1 MDHHLSIDF
10 SSPADDANRPA
21 PVQGRPY
28 VAVASLEGRFV
39 NGHLGHADRLWI
51 FGRSA
56 GGYELIDTRPAPPR
70 GSGLQR
76 WRQLAELLSD
86 CRALLAAAAGPSPVQ
101 ALQAAGLEV
110 AVVEGPIGRIL
121 DAVYGNGDVSMY
133 RPTED
138 CGCGPGDEGFTLAE
152 LLTVLAVI
160 AVLLAV
166 LVPSLNAARRA
177 ARAVVCQSN
186 LRSSGLA
193 LLAYCDA
200 QDGYLPPAY
209 VYVGSAGL
217 YAQPEEPALG
227 ICHWS
232 GLLLAGR
239 YVTEGALH
247 CPEIP
252 QGGLAPQNTEESN
265 LDRGQT
271 AGRMGVVDVQAQ
283 RCAFTVNEVMCPR
296 NRFRTGFEG
305 AQRPSRLVRLA
316 QVGRQQKTV
325 LLTEWPA
332 DGRIV
337 SGPDSTLS
345 HSYMPVHGF
354 RGLGEMAGP
363 DRYDLNMTVS
373 DAARPCLSIGNY
385 RKVNSND
392 LSISPNGLRRY
403 PPRLDWVG
411 RNHKGSATQRDAR
424 ESNFFYLDGHTE
436 SKSVYRTIEETA
448 FEWGD
453 RIYSLAG
460 YSSIR

>member
-1 MDHHLSIDF
+1 MEQNLSIYF
-10 SSPADDANRPA
+10 CFPADNAVRPA
-21 PVQGRPY
+21 PVEERPY
-28 VAVASLEGRFV
+28 VAVVETNIRPILATLH
-39 NGHLGHADRLWI
+39 NGGDL
-51 FGRSA
+51 
-56 GGYELIDTRPAPPR
+56 
-70 GSGLQR
+70 
-76 WRQLAELLSD
+76 
-86 CRALLAAAAGPSPVQ
+86 
-101 ALQAAGLEV
+101 
-110 AVVEGPIGRIL
+110 RI
-121 DAVYGNGDVSMY
+121 YQS
-133 RPTED
+133 TED
-138 CGCGPGDEGFTLAE
+138 RGCGRGDEGFTLAE
-152 LLTVLAVI
+152 LLTVLAVL
-160 AVLLAV
+160 AVLLGI
-166 LVPSLNAARRA
+166 LLPSLNVARRA

-193 LLAYCDA
+193 ILAYCDA

-209 VYVGSAGL
+209 GYVGSAGL
-217 YAQPEEPALG
+217 YAQPEEPVLG
-227 ICHWS
+227 IRHWS
-232 GLLLAGR
+232 GLLLTGR

-271 AGRMGVVDVQAQ
+271 AGRTGVVDVQAQ
-283 RCAFTVNEVMCPR
+283 RCAFTVNEVLCPR
-296 NRFRTGFEG
+296 NRFRTGFKG

-316 QVGRQQKTV
+316 QVRRQQRTV

-332 DGRIV
+332 DWRIV

-345 HSYMPVHGF
+345 HSHLPVHGF
-354 RGLGEMAGP
+354 RGLGEMVGP

-373 DAARPCLSIGNY
+373 DAARPCLSTGNY

-411 RNHKGSATQRDAR
+411 RNHKGSAAQRGVK

-436 SKSVYRTIEETA
+436 SKSVHRTIDETA

-453 RIYSLAG
+453 RIYSLTG
-460 YSSIR
+460 HNSIK